1 MAMQPKQ
8 IALLIVGVLFLILL
22 LQNTHVV
29 MLHFLFWE
37 FGMSQIILIPLILLL
52 GFGAGFFVGKSFQ
65 NRQIKE

>member
-1 MAMQPKQ
+1 MSLQPKQ
-8 IALLIVGVLFLILL
+8 IALITAGILFLILL

-52 GFGAGFFVGKSFQ
+52 GLGVGFFVGKNSQ
-65 NRQIKE
+65 NW

>member
-37 FGMSQIILIPLILLL
+37 FGMSQIILIPLIMAV
-52 GFGAGFFVGKSFQ
+52 GFGIGFFVGK
-65 NRQIKE
+65 NAQI

>member
-8 IALLIVGVLFLILL
+8 IALLIGGVLFLILL

-37 FGMSQIILIPLILLL
+37 FGMSQIILIPIILLL
-52 GFGAGFFVGKSFQ
+52 GFGAGFFVGKSSQ
-65 NRQIKE
+65 NW

>member
-1 MAMQPKQ
+1 MSLRPKQ
-8 IALLIVGVLFLILL
+8 TVFIASGILFLILL

-52 GFGAGFFVGKSFQ
+52 GFGIGFLVGKNSQ
-65 NRQIKE
+65 DW